1 MPLENE
7 FHGPNLGY
15 ILALYEQYRED
26 PGSVDESTRK
36 LFEQWSPA
44 DATSARVTS
53 QNLPSLTGAANLAQ
67 AIRIYGYLSAN
78 LDPLDDA
85 PDSSSNPLLTPE
97 FHKISEE
104 DLVNIHADV
113 ANLPEGQASRNAR
126 EAIEVLRSIYC
137 GTIGYDYG
145 HVHVPE
151 ERQWLFQA
159 AESRR
164 LRPPV
169 QSLDGEK
176 LLERLTQ
183 VEAFEVF
190 LHRLYPGKTR
200 FSIEGLDML
209 IPILD
214 EIIAN
219 AAQETICVALIGM
232 AHRGRLN
239 VLAHILQK
247 PYSQILAEFADP
259 QGRATTWDELG
270 WTGDVKYHM
279 GAHRSPRR
287 DQKVDMLIHM
297 PPNPSHL
304 EMVDPVVV
312 GMGRAANSKVDVP
325 GAPRYFSIT
334 PRYQSLS
341 MGMPRLPV
349 RASWQ
354 RRSTSRACR
363 ATASAAR
370 YTSSPITSWA
380 SPPTNMKRAA
390 ACMPATWQR
399 DSRCRSS
406 TSTRMTRSRAS
417 RRHERHL
424 PIVTNSTRIS

>member
-15 ILALYEQYRED
+15 ILELYEQYRED
-26 PGSVDESTRK
+26 PNSVDESTRK

-44 DATSARVTS
+44 DATSTRVTG
-53 QNLPSLTGAANLAQ
+53 QNLLSLTGAANLAQ

-78 LDPLDDA
+78 LDPLDAA
-85 PDSSSNPLLTPE
+85 PDAASNPLLTPE
-97 FHKISEE
+97 FHKINEE
-104 DLVNIHADV
+104 DLANLPADV
-113 ANLPEGQASRNAR
+113 ANLPEGQSSRNAK
-126 EAIEVLRSIYC
+126 EAIEILRSIYC

-164 LRPPV
+164 FRPPV
-169 QSLDGEK
+169 QRVEGES

-200 FSIEGLDML
+200 FSIEGLDMM
-209 IPILD
+209 IPMLD

-247 PYSQILAEFADP
+247 PYSQILAEFA
-259 QGRATTWDELG
+259 
-270 WTGDVKYHM
+270 
-279 GAHRSPRR
+279 
-287 DQKVDMLIHM
+287 
-297 PPNPSHL
+297 
-304 EMVDPVVV
+304 
-312 GMGRAANSKVDVP
+312 
-325 GAPRYFSIT
+325 
-334 PRYQSLS
+334 
-341 MGMPRLPV
+341 
-349 RASWQ
+349 
-354 RRSTSRACR
+354 
-363 ATASAAR
+363 
-370 YTSSPITSWA
+370 
-380 SPPTNMKRAA
+380 
-390 ACMPATWQR
+390 
-399 DSRCRSS
+399 
-406 TSTRMTRSRAS
+406 
-417 RRHERHL
+417 
-424 PIVTNSTRIS
+424 